1 MAKGKKR
8 YDILSPDGISIH
20 FSDTYKSIEEAKAAF
35 ENWKKRY
42 EAQGYYSSNRGR
54 NIKNLG
60 IKLTKQCRNR

>member
-54 NIKNLG
+54 IDLDDLEYYCTLVE
-60 IKLTKQCRNR
+60 I